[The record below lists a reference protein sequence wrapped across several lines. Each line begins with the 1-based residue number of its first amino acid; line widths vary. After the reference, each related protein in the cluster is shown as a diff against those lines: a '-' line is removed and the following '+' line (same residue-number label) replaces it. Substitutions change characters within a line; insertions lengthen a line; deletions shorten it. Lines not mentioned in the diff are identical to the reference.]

1 MLGCA
6 CKRGFLVLRDCG
18 KAAVATCAE
27 CSRGVCAEHMA
38 SESALCVDCAA
49 KRAEAVPP
57 RASDPADLGTRV
69 AARQR
74 HAYYTE
80 RDYHPF
86 ISGYPTPYYDTYD
99 TRAFDDS
106 ETAQGWSGDAGPS
119 FLDS

>member
-1 MLGCA
+1 MLGCV

-27 CSRGVCAEHMA
+27 CSRGVCGEHLA
-38 SESALCVDCAA
+38 GTLCVDCAA
-49 KRAEAVPP
+49 KRGEAVPAQP
-57 RASDPADLGTRV
+57 PDPAGLGSRL

-106 ETAQGWSGDAGPS
+106 ETAQSWSGESGPS